1 MGEIFPS
8 PMEKLAQQPIEEMPQ
23 QQPIVDAQGRTSE
36 PICTYHGCDHKY
48 SLHGFGNCKCKHSSN
63 KTLGVYTKY
72 L

>member
-36 PICTYHGCDHKY
+36 PIRTYHGCDHKFFT
-48 SLHGFGNCKCKHSSN
+48 SWFWEL
-63 KTLGVYTKY
+63 
-72 L
+72 